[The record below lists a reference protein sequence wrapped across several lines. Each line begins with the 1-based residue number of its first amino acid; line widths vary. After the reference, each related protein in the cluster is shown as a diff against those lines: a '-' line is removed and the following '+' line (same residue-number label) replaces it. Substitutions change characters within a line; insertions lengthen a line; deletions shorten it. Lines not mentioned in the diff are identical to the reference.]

1 MRRGTMAGAKK
12 FTESAEG
19 FHRQNADALL
29 HASGY
34 ADVSLDEL
42 SDASDEAVQEA
53 WDALY
58 GE

>member
-1 MRRGTMAGAKK
+1 MAGAKK

-19 FHRQNADALL
+19 FHRQTPTLCCMPA
-29 HASGY
+29 GMR
-34 ADVSLDEL
+34 DVSLDEL

>member
-1 MRRGTMAGAKK
+1 MAGAKK